1 MICCSKKNDGVT
13 ALASSDIFIPENF
26 HEIARL
32 RLPEIGEVPS
42 EAQLVKQTRGSGT
55 VGVPA
60 APNALA
66 IVLIANHEL
75 VQRGEIEL
83 ELPAVAQGFDRFDE
97 NNVSR
102 ARTEARI
109 GRGRDNKEFPGFEMS
124 GRFQLNSG
132 EVRDGIL
139 AAARHLLDLLED

>member
-1 MICCSKKNDGVT
+1 MICCSKKNYRVT
-13 ALASSDIFIPENF
+13 ALASADIFVPENF

-32 RLPEIGEVPS
+32 RLREIGEVPS

-66 IVLIANHEL
+66 VVLIANHEL

-109 GRGRDNKEFPGFEMS
+109 GRGRDNKEFPGFKMRGRLQFDLGEM
-124 GRFQLNSG
+124 
-132 EVRDGIL
+132 RDGIF
-139 AAARHLLDLLED
+139 AAARHFLHLLED